1 MRLRNLVACKAKL
14 SLYKSSILPYLTYC
28 NLVWHFCNALD
39 RRKLKWIQVWA
50 LRALYKTRI
59 ASYQELLDCAK
70 LTTLY
75 NRCLQDIVTLMFK
88 VKHSLEQSCVNISDL
103 FNLKNT
109 QYSYGIVTLNYQD
122 LKLLDLVGIQ

>member
-1 MRLRNLVACKAKL
+1 MRLRNLVACNAKL

-39 RRKLKWIQVWA
+39 RRKLKWIQEWA

>member
-1 MRLRNLVACKAKL
+1 MRLRNLVACNAKL